1 MNMNLS
7 EAEVA
12 EVTFMV
18 GKLQTV
24 LGADNDARKEAE
36 AHLNKIKTEEP
47 AKYAV
52 YFTAICVSPEIAA
65 DIRALAAVIL
75 RRSIGTVLPEAKETL
90 WEKLED
96 PHRNLLKEQ
105 LLVAIQSMNTKD
117 MMHKMSNLLVE
128 VAGSI
133 YELNE
138 EIWQDLLTLVFK
150 FINSDVVIQI
160 DGGLQI
166 LDGLFSYIIDHM
178 NKYKDDLKGVF
189 QKTMAHDNLDIKLA
203 SLQALSNYL

>member
-24 LGADNDARKEAE
+24 LGADNDARKAAE
-36 AHLNKIKTEEP
+36 EHLNTIKTEEP

-52 YFTAICVSPEIAA
+52 YFTAICVSAEVPA
-65 DIRALAAVIL
+65 DVRALAAVIL
-75 RRSIGTVLPEAKETL
+75 RRCIGTVLPNAKETL

-96 PHRNLLKEQ
+96 PHRKLLKDNM
-105 LLVAIQSMNTKD
+105 LLAIQQIENKD

-128 VAGSI
+128 VAGSM

-138 EIWQDLLTLVFK
+138 EVWQDLLTLVFK
-150 FINSDVVIQI
+150 FINSEVV
-160 DGGLQI
+160 L
-166 LDGLFSYIIDHM
+166 
-178 NKYKDDLKGVF
+178 
-189 QKTMAHDNLDIKLA
+189 
-203 SLQALSNYL
+203 